1 MPGHS
6 VPVQPSSQRR
16 LRHGRMKCSSRRL
29 RHVRRGATRTT
40 SLNKGARSVFS
51 ERYFSV
57 LRSAFLALSSNA
69 SFRHFSEQSAA
80 GRRVSQRFVAG
91 MQPVEAISACQTLNR
106 EGMAVTLDS
115 LGESVLEER
124 AARASAN
131 VYHQLLDAIADRR
144 LDANVSVK
152 LTQIGM
158 DIDTAMAERIAG
170 EMLQHATA
178 VDSFVRIDME
188 GSAYTEATLA
198 MTERLHARPG
208 MKGRVGT
215 VLQAYLYRTA
225 DDARR
230 LVEKG
235 IRIRLCKGAYKEPP
249 ERAFPEKRDVDENYV
264 ALMTYLA
271 TSGVFCGIATHDER
285 IVNTMR
291 TFVRT
296 HSLPKHMFEFQMLY
310 GIRRDLQR
318 TLVREGYK
326 VRVYL
331 PFGTEWYPYFMRRLA
346 ERPANVLFLA
356 KNFLKR

>member
-1 MPGHS
+1 MPS
-6 VPVQPSSQRR
+6 
-16 LRHGRMKCSSRRL
+16 
-29 RHVRRGATRTT
+29 
-40 SLNKGARSVFS
+40 
-51 ERYFSV
+51 
-57 LRSAFLALSSNA
+57 
-69 SFRHFSEQSAA
+69 
-80 GRRVSQRFVAG
+80 
-91 MQPVEAISACQTLNR
+91 EAIAACAALNR
-106 EGMAVTLDS
+106 EGMYVTLDS

-124 AARASAN
+124 AARASAD
-131 VYHQLLDAIADRR
+131 VYHELLDAIERRR

-152 LTQIGM
+152 LTQVGM
-158 DIDTAMAERIAG
+158 DIDPALAERIVG
-170 EMLQHATA
+170 EMLEHAAA

-188 GSAYTEATLA
+188 GSAYTDATLA

-208 MKGRVGT
+208 MRGRVGT

-225 DDARR
+225 DDAKR
-230 LVEKG
+230 LVEQG
-235 IRIRLCKGAYKEPP
+235 IRIRLCKGAYKEPA
-249 ERAFPEKRDVDENYV
+249 EKAFPEKRDVDENYV

-285 IVNTMR
+285 IVRAMR
-291 TFVRT
+291 GFVRRYGI
-296 HSLPKHMFEFQMLY
+296 PKDGFEFQMLY

-318 TLVREGYK
+318 SLVDEGYK